1 LDNLTAPAEEFF
13 NLLKEFINDLELEEK
28 RTVREDLSEEEL
40 AVYDLMILDA
50 PLTDKERNKVR
61 K

>member
-1 LDNLTAPAEEFF
+1 MDNLTAPAEEFF

-40 AVYDLMILDA
+40 AVYDLMFLDA
-50 PLTDKERNKVR
+50 PLTDKERNIVR